1 MNRIRQVSLALLS
14 LICAALMQPC
24 TAQIPVTDL
33 GAIAQLIAQVLNMEN
48 QLVTMRNQL
57 VQAESTLQSMTGSR
71 GMEQLLGGQNRNYL
85 PTDWNSLAGVMGNSS
100 TSYSGLAANLQSIVS
115 GNSVLSATQLN
126 QLAPNERTALSDA
139 RISVATSGAVSRSAL
154 ADTSSR
160 FADLQQL
167 INTIGSTTD
176 QKAILELQARI
187 NAEQTMISNEQ
198 SKLQALYK
206 TTEADEELRKQRV
219 RERAIADVGS
229 FSTLAPMGL

>member
-1 MNRIRQVSLALLS
+1 MNRMLHIVAVVLTFFGAGLLS
-14 LICAALMQPC
+14 PC
-24 TAQIPVTDL
+24 QAQIPVTDL
-33 GAIAQLIAQVLNMEN
+33 GAIAQLITQVANMEN

-57 VQAESTLQSMTGSR
+57 VQAESTLKSMTGSR

-85 PTDWNSLAGVMGNSS
+85 PTDWNSLASVIGNSS
-100 TSYSGLAANLQSIVS
+100 STYSALATNLQSIVS
-115 GNSVLSATQLN
+115 ANSVLTAAQLN
-126 QLAPNERTALSDA
+126 QLGPNERTALTDA
-139 RISVATSGAVSRSAL
+139 RISAATGGAVSRSAL

-167 INTIGSTTD
+167 ISAIGTTTD

-187 NAEQTMISNEQ
+187 NAELTMLSNDQ

-206 TTEADEELRKQRV
+206 TTESDEELRKQRV

-229 FSTLAPMGL
+229 FATLTPMGL

>member
-1 MNRIRQVSLALLS
+1 MNRIHQFSAALLALIS
-14 LICAALMQPC
+14 AALVQPC
-24 TAQIPVTDL
+24 MAQIPVTDL
-33 GAIAQLIAQVLNMEN
+33 GAIAQLITQVANMEN

-57 VQAESTLQSMTGSR
+57 VQAESTLKSMTGSR

-85 PTDWNSLAGVMGNSS
+85 PTDWNSLASVINNSS
-100 TSYSGLAANLQSIVS
+100 TAYSALAANLQAIVS
-115 GNSVLSATQLN
+115 GNSVMSTAQISQLG
-126 QLAPNERTALSDA
+126 PNERTAVSDA
-139 RISVATSGAVSRSAL
+139 RISAATSGAVSRSAL

-160 FADLQQL
+160 FDDLQQL
-167 INTIGSTTD
+167 ISAIGTTTD

-187 NAEQTMISNEQ
+187 NAEQTMISNDQ

-229 FSTLAPMGL
+229 FATLAPMGL

>member
-1 MNRIRQVSLALLS
+1 MNRIRQFSAALLV
-14 LICAALMQPC
+14 LISAALVQPC
-24 TAQIPVTDL
+24 MAQIPVTDL
-33 GAIAQLIAQVLNMEN
+33 GAIAQLITQVANMEN

-57 VQAESTLQSMTGSR
+57 VQAESTLKSMTGSR

-85 PTDWNSLAGVMGNSS
+85 PTDWNSLASVISNSS
-100 TSYSGLAANLQSIVS
+100 TAYSALAANLQSIVS
-115 GNSVLSATQLN
+115 GNSVMSTAQISQLG
-126 QLAPNERTALSDA
+126 PNERMALSDA
-139 RISVATSGAVSRSAL
+139 RNSAATSGAVSRSAL

-160 FADLQQL
+160 FNDLQQL
-167 INTIGSTTD
+167 ISAIGTTTD

-187 NAEQTMISNEQ
+187 NAEQTMISNDQ

-229 FSTLAPMGL
+229 FATLAPMGL